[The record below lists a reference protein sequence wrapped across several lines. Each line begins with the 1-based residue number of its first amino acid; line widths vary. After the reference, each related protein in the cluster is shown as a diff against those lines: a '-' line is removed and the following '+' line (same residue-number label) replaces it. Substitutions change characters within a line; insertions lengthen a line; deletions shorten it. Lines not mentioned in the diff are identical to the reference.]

1 MRTPPPLCF
10 LFPLRLTPGV
20 SCRKEDGS
28 DHILLTQH
36 GEPIGTI
43 RWYPPMGKLGRLA
56 VKKTGRGLGAG
67 RILVRALEEHVAAGK
82 AKAGVAQRA
91 SGVKEVL
98 VVANSQAHAQVGLL
112 RARRRASPGLCWDFR
127 ETADRFGYRGSMPSW
142 ATRLRGNTFW
152 RCVSFLGVFAFG
164 LSFGLTVSVSRR
176 RMANPMSEWSR
187 RSFFFNRAAMEML
200 KK

>member
-1 MRTPPPLCF
+1 MTSTSGLSIKLCESPEELALCHAIRKEVF
-10 LFPLRLTPGV
+10 VDEQGFSLADEFDE
-20 SCRKEDGS
+20 KEDGS

-98 VVANSQAHAQVGLL
+98 VVANSQAHAQGFYAKLGYEAEGEHFLEDGEPHVRMVKTIILL
-112 RARRRASPGLCWDFR
+112 
-127 ETADRFGYRGSMPSW
+127 
-142 ATRLRGNTFW
+142 
-152 RCVSFLGVFAFG
+152 
-164 LSFGLTVSVSRR
+164 
-176 RMANPMSEWSR
+176 
-187 RSFFFNRAAMEML
+187 
-200 KK
+200 